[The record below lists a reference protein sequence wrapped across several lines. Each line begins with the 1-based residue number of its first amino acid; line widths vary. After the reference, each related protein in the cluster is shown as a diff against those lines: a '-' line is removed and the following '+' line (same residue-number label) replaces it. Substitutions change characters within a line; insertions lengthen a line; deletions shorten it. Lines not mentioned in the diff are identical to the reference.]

1 MGAYSPV
8 PRLDPDDVEAVVDS
22 VHRPVLTELAR
33 RGTPFVGCLYAGLML
48 TEAGPRILEFNCR
61 FGDPETQVVV
71 PRLETD
77 LLELLDAAARGGLEG
92 MQVAVSPLAAV
103 TVVLASKGYPDSTEV
118 GVALRGLEEAE
129 GEDTIVF
136 HAGTARRDDALL
148 SAGGRVLD
156 VTALGA
162 TLAEARE
169 RVYRGIGHID
179 FPGMQCRSDIALKAA
194 GVPA

>member
-1 MGAYSPV
+1 M
-8 PRLDPDDVEAVVDS
+8 D
-22 VHRPVLTELAR
+22 
-33 RGTPFVGCLYAGLML
+33 
-48 TEAGPRILEFNCR
+48 
-61 FGDPETQVVV
+61 
-71 PRLETD
+71 
-77 LLELLDAAARGGLEG
+77 
-92 MQVAVSPLAAV
+92 VAVSPLAAV

-129 GEDTIVF
+129 SEDTVVF

-169 RVYRGIGHID
+169 RAYRGIGHID